1 MWAIYSLEISLVTV
15 VEDMNHAWSNQWIM
29 STLARKIRNQKYIE
43 LNVSVKLINLPYLER
58 EHWFNFLVELTIA
71 LGIGTLLSVHING
84 IHKGVTTLWLHPD
97 KLKWKTSQTHQHLH
111 FLIETSKGRK
121 KKALTCIHNYHQY
134 GTFIFC
140 LYVDYIHGLL
150 IRFYRITSRLHT
162 RLDWFWKKNN

>member
-1 MWAIYSLEISLVTV
+1 
-15 VEDMNHAWSNQWIM
+15 M

-97 KLKWKTSQTHQHLH
+97 KLKWKTSQTIKRVEKESVEL
-111 FLIETSKGRK
+111 
-121 KKALTCIHNYHQY
+121 CP
-134 GTFIFC
+134 
-140 LYVDYIHGLL
+140 
-150 IRFYRITSRLHT
+150 
-162 RLDWFWKKNN
+162 